1 MSDESAVNESSAP
14 ATPPA
19 GNAGQAGRGRRV
31 AYWTVL
37 VLTTLLATLSIFGV
51 WASRQLLDTDNWT
64 DTSTQLLQNQ
74 AIRDQTAIFLTDQLY
89 ANVDVEAEIRSF
101 LPENLQVLA
110 APAAGAVRNV
120 VDDAA
125 GKALSNPT
133 VQASWSQA
141 NRAAH
146 EALVNVIEDEGRY
159 TSIQDGKVVLDLR
172 PILVSIA
179 ARLGLPD
186 AVQQKIPASAG
197 QVEVLQSDEISAAQ
211 DAAKLLKN
219 ADWFLRLLV
228 VLGLAL
234 SIWLA
239 RGRRAQ
245 ALAAAGLSLVIAGLS
260 ALIIRSIAGG
270 AVVDS
275 LASTEAVRPA
285 ATAAWTI
292 GTDLLETLAWSTVFV
307 GLPAIAVGLLLGPY
321 GWAQHARTR
330 LAPLAHSRP
339 EVLYGVAVLL
349 VLLLIIWEPVPAT
362 RRLLPIAI
370 FLAVFVGGAYALRRL
385 TIEENPDPAAIPAGG
400 PSLRERTAG
409 AAARVRPAKG
419 AEPGDATPDQLERL
433 ERLVALRD
441 GGALTPEE
449 FEAEKA
455 KLLGPG

>member
-1 MSDESAVNESSAP
+1 MSDEAVANESTAP
-14 ATPPA
+14 AAPRA
-19 GNAGQAGRGRRV
+19 SGSGRGRRI

-37 VLTTLLATLSIFGV
+37 VLTTVLATLSIFGV

-64 DTSTQLLQNQ
+64 ETSTKLLQNE
-74 AIRDQTAIFLTDQLY
+74 AIRDQTAVFLTDQLY
-89 ANVDVEAEIRSF
+89 ANVDVEAEIRDF

-125 GKALSNPT
+125 DKALRNPT
-133 VQASWSQA
+133 IQATWSEA

-146 EALVNVIEDEGRY
+146 EGLVNVIEDEGRY
-159 TSIQDGKVVLDLR
+159 TSIQGDKVVLDLR

-179 ARLGLPD
+179 ARLGLPQ
-186 AVQQKIPASAG
+186 AVQERIPASAG
-197 QVEVLQSDEISAAQ
+197 QVEVLRAEEISTAQ
-211 DAAKLLKN
+211 SAAKLLKN

-228 VLGLAL
+228 VLGLGL

-245 ALAAAGLSLVIAGLS
+245 ALAAAGLALVIAGLS
-260 ALIIRSIAGG
+260 ALIIRSITGG

-321 GWAQHARTR
+321 RWAQHARTR
-330 LAPLAHSRP
+330 LAPLAHNRP

-349 VLLLIIWEPVPAT
+349 VLLLVIWEPVPAT

-370 FLAVFVGGAYALRRL
+370 FLAVFVGGAYALHRL
-385 TIEENPDPAAIPAGG
+385 TLEENPDPDAIPAGG
-400 PSLRERTAG
+400 PGLRERTAS
-409 AAARVRPAKG
+409 AAALLRPAKG
-419 AEPGDATPDQLERL
+419 AEPGDEAVDQLARL
-433 ERLVALRD
+433 ERLAALRD